1 MSRTPAAPGL
11 LAALVVLGLA
21 GTAVA
26 QAPGPQ
32 DDGWRPFE
40 ATWSAVGTRHFLPTE
55 GARPAGIAQLSGTVL
70 LTVGAELHRGFRGEA
85 IYFDDGSG
93 AGAGRSVWTD
103 ESGDRIF
110 GALKGEPVE
119 TGTRIVGTVT
129 GGTGRYAGITGE
141 YTLVWQFVVEAEP
154 GVFQGRTVTIK
165 GRYRAAG
172 ATR

>member
-1 MSRTPAAPGL
+1 MRRPGAALVALVALALAATPAAQEP
-11 LAALVVLGLA
+11 APQA
-21 GTAVA
+21 G
-26 QAPGPQ
+26 
-32 DDGWRPFE
+32 GWRTFE

-55 GARPAGIAQLSGTVL
+55 GARPAGIAQLSGTVVL
-70 LTVGAELHRGFRGEA
+70 SVGTELHRGFRGEA

-93 AGAGRSVWTD
+93 VGAGRSLWTD
-103 ESGDRIF
+103 ENGDRIF
-110 GALKGEPVE
+110 GGLKGEPVE

-165 GRYRAAG
+165 GRYRLPKAEP
-172 ATR
+172 